1 MCPDKVSAEQI
12 FVKKMNEI
20 FDAADKDSLLTTTFN
35 NCATILLSHTVH
47 IYIQSH
53 CSWERRCDMILGHR
67 SCLAIVCEGRSAW
80 HTEEEA
86 KGCCWVCV
94 WDWSAEGKKNNS
106 KQEQSVPAHIYVFGE
121 NQGAFLSI

>member
-53 CSWERRCDMILGHR
+53 CSWERQCDMILGHR
-67 SCLAIVCEGRSAW
+67 SCLAIVCEGCSAW

-94 WDWSAEGKKNNS
+94 ELECRGEKTTQNKNNQCPLTPMS
-106 KQEQSVPAHIYVFGE
+106 LVKTRE
-121 NQGAFLSI
+121 LS